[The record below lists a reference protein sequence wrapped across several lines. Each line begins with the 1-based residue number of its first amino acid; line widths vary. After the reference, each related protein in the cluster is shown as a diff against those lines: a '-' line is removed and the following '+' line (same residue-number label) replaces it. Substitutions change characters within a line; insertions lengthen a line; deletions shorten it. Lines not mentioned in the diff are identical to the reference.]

1 MLPVALTCPLW
12 WVVRWTA
19 RMLATLAVVVAFSLG
34 AAALPAGAMVPGGV
48 DPGPAAAVAADPA
61 AADSAA
67 SAAVVEAPG
76 SAGAATTAATT
87 TTATIGP
94 WPSPAE
100 AGRPPGAASAPQR
113 VPTGFVPAAAG
124 PRAPPAA

>member
-34 AAALPAGAMVPGGV
+34 AAALPAGAVVPGGV
-48 DPGPAAAVAADPA
+48 DPGPAAAA

-76 SAGAATTAATT
+76 SAGAATIATT
-87 TTATIGP
+87 TTTTTGP

-100 AGRPPGAASAPQR
+100 AGPPPGTASAPQR